1 MESDFDKKVQ
11 SKAKQLKSLESSTKH
26 KKQLIEDEEKKSE
39 EQVKTEEPVEKKA
52 EEPLEKKT
60 DESLDVES
68 AVKSVLGAKL
78 SKKQLDEA
86 GDTSPEPETKD
97 NKELESKLQ
106 ELIKQSK
113 EINEFTQQ

>member
-52 EEPLEKKT
+52 EEP
-60 DESLDVES
+60 
-68 AVKSVLGAKL
+68 
-78 SKKQLDEA
+78 
-86 GDTSPEPETKD
+86 
-97 NKELESKLQ
+97 
-106 ELIKQSK
+106 
-113 EINEFTQQ
+113 